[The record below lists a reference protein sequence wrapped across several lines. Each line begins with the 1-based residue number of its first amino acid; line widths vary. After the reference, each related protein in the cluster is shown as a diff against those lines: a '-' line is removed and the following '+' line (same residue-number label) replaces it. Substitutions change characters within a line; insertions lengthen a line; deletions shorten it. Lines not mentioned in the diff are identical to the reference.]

1 MSRAQ
6 RSLLVLAAF
15 PSSAALATL
24 AFVALDGDWLVRLIV
39 AAGLFAVSELL
50 LAHGVSRIP
59 ARVGPE
65 AMIGRRAEVLSEFV
79 TGARGACTGYV
90 RLDGERWQAR
100 VVSPLNALPETGDQ
114 VKVDGVENLTLLVS
128 RAPGPRGAPRS
139 GR

>member
-24 AFVALDGDWLVRLIV
+24 AFVALDGDWVLRLIV
-39 AAGLFAVSELL
+39 AAGLFAGSELL

-100 VVSPLNALPETGDQ
+100 VASPLNAHPETGDQ
-114 VKVDGVENLTLLVS
+114 VRIDGIENLTLLVS
-128 RAPGPRGAPRS
+128 RTPGPRCGPRLGS
-139 GR
+139 